1 MIPGP
6 DESRIPTAA
15 PAVLDQASRVGLFI
29 NAAAMIGFG
38 SPPISHLLGPL
49 QGVRVAAAAA
59 GRSEHPRTLLYLRFA
74 QGLKTAVSVL
84 EERKTRFDEAKIPLI
99 LGMIS
104 APSSSSV

>member
-29 NAAAMIGFG
+29 AAAAMIGSG

-49 QGVRVAAAAA
+49 QGVRVEA
-59 GRSEHPRTLLYLRFA
+59 GRSEHPRMLLYLRFA
-74 QGLKTAVSVL
+74 QGLNTPVS
-84 EERKTRFDEAKIPLI
+84 I
-99 LGMIS
+99 
-104 APSSSSV
+104 